1 MTELTNRIFNTIR
14 NLYYPSINYRE
25 FKKYNKIY
33 YKNFGSYPNEIS
45 ILMVIGFAYIL
56 FVEKKNIYNY
66 LLFYFLFCNC
76 NLFKKFAEKSK
87 KLFIKKNNF

>member
-45 ILMVIGFAYIL
+45 ILTYDALGL
-56 FVEKKNIYNY
+56 IYTLGKTLEN
-66 LLFYFLFCNC
+66 
-76 NLFKKFAEKSK
+76 
-87 KLFIKKNNF
+87 